1 MEKYFFIIGNFRDF
15 FSARQHIAYMHRAL
29 YAIARPSFRPS
40 VRHRGGSEKNGW
52 IMKCLPYGSPTPLRG
67 KFHPEILRGSPSGGV
82 KQGWGGK
89 SAIC

>member
-40 VRHRGGSEKNGW
+40 VRHRGGSEKTV
-52 IMKCLPYGSPTPLRG
+52 GSWNVYLTVAPPRCG
-67 KFHPEILRGSPSGGV
+67 VSFIQKF
-82 KQGWGGK
+82 
-89 SAIC
+89 